1 MLARDPGTCNHGL
14 PLNSDP
20 PCFFCAR
27 QSSDQ
32 AAPRRSVFQDHRN
45 PPAAE
50 TRPFPQRRDS
60 QRKGGAAKHR
70 KDAAREQAA
79 EPTEAPAPE
88 PLAIVI
94 IEEPERAPQNPRSE
108 RYARLASAV
117 QRVESMQSSLANLL
131 HDLKALQ
138 YEVAAC
144 RGLSRAQASTLEEL
158 QGYMRK
164 LGTARPVPLVEIF
177 PHTPA
182 GDRNR
187 AIIKKLHC
195 QGVLGSVG
203 LELADGVVTVRDKP

>member
-1 MLARDPGTCNHGL
+1 MLARDLDTCAHGL

-27 QSSDQ
+27 QSSDL
-32 AAPRRSVFQDHRN
+32 AAPRRSVFPDHRN

-79 EPTEAPAPE
+79 KPAKAPA
-88 PLAIVI
+88 PLAIVMV
-94 IEEPERAPQNPRSE
+94 EEPERSPQNPRSE

-117 QRVESMQSSLANLL
+117 QRVESMQSSLVNLL

-144 RGLSRAQASTLEEL
+144 RGLSRAQASVLEEL
-158 QGYMRK
+158 QGYIRK
-164 LGTARPVPLVEIF
+164 LGTTRPVPLVEIF

-187 AIIKKLHC
+187 AIVKKLHC

-203 LELADGVVTVRDKP
+203 LELADGVVTMNGERS